1 MLRERLGALAAEIEV
16 ARRLLMHSIAV
27 AESGKVPVHEACM
40 AKVYSGELMERF
52 GETVLDMLGM
62 GATLSENAPG
72 AIPDNGELEQC
83 LRHSIMY
90 VVGGGTAEILRT
102 LIASHGLGLPR

>member
-16 ARRLLMHSIAV
+16 ARRLLMHGIAV
-27 AESGKVPVHEACM
+27 AKSGKVPVHEACM